1 MTEHGYTIAE
11 IAAALGVSKQA
22 IHKKRKSEP
31 LSTSLR
37 QLTTTVDGTVY
48 ISEDGF
54 SLIKQAFS
62 KKQRQP
68 DRQPVDDNQ
77 PQVDGEVDG
86 KVDGQKAAEIEFL
99 REQIRAMNDQLKAKD
114 LQLERLQKTIDDLN
128 RALDQ
133 EQRLHL
139 LTKNDPQKLEAPE
152 APEAPQ
158 EAPAE
163 PAPPDWSDGR
173 RYTARS
179 FSAVRCRPPDGL
191 RCHGSRRSRS
201 SGYRSP
207 GTPSPRPGSRHRS
220 PHR

>member
-54 SLIKQAFS
+54 FLIKQAFS

-77 PQVDGEVDG
+77 PQVDGEVDGEVDG

-163 PAPPDWSDGR
+163 PAPPKRGFLDWI
-173 RYTARS
+173 
-179 FSAVRCRPPDGL
+179 F
-191 RCHGSRRSRS
+191 
-201 SGYRSP
+201 
-207 GTPSPRPGSRHRS
+207 HR
-220 PHR
+220 

>member
-22 IHKKRKSEP
+22 IHKKRKTEP
-31 LSTSLR
+31 LSTSLQ

-152 APEAPQ
+152 APQ

-163 PAPPDWSDGR
+163 PAPPKRGFLDWI
-173 RYTARS
+173 
-179 FSAVRCRPPDGL
+179 F
-191 RCHGSRRSRS
+191 
-201 SGYRSP
+201 
-207 GTPSPRPGSRHRS
+207 HR
-220 PHR
+220 

>member
-22 IHKKRKSEP
+22 IHKKRKTEP
-31 LSTSLR
+31 LSTSLQ

-163 PAPPDWSDGR
+163 PAPPKRGFLDWI
-173 RYTARS
+173 
-179 FSAVRCRPPDGL
+179 F
-191 RCHGSRRSRS
+191 
-201 SGYRSP
+201 
-207 GTPSPRPGSRHRS
+207 HR
-220 PHR
+220 

>member
-1 MTEHGYTIAE
+1 MTEHGYTRAE

-86 KVDGQKAAEIEFL
+86 QKAAEIEFL

-139 LTKNDPQKLEAPE
+139 LTKNEPQKLEAPE

-163 PAPPDWSDGR
+163 PAPPKRGFLDWI
-173 RYTARS
+173 
-179 FSAVRCRPPDGL
+179 F
-191 RCHGSRRSRS
+191 
-201 SGYRSP
+201 
-207 GTPSPRPGSRHRS
+207 HR
-220 PHR
+220 

>member
-48 ISEDGF
+48 ISEEGF
-54 SLIKQAFS
+54 SIIKQAFS
-62 KKQRQP
+62 KKHRQP

-77 PQVDGEVDG
+77 PQVDGSVDG
-86 KVDGQKAAEIEFL
+86 SETSEAAFL

-139 LTKNDPQKLEAPE
+139 LTKNEPQKLEAPE
-152 APEAPQ
+152 EPEAPQ

-163 PAPPDWSDGR
+163 PAPPKRGFLDWL
-173 RYTARS
+173 
-179 FSAVRCRPPDGL
+179 F
-191 RCHGSRRSRS
+191 
-201 SGYRSP
+201 
-207 GTPSPRPGSRHRS
+207 HR
-220 PHR
+220 

>member
-152 APEAPQ
+152 APQ

-163 PAPPDWSDGR
+163 PAPPKRGFLDWI
-173 RYTARS
+173 
-179 FSAVRCRPPDGL
+179 F
-191 RCHGSRRSRS
+191 
-201 SGYRSP
+201 
-207 GTPSPRPGSRHRS
+207 HR
-220 PHR
+220 

>member
-11 IAAALGVSKQA
+11 IAAALGISKQA

-152 APEAPQ
+152 APQ

-163 PAPPDWSDGR
+163 PAPPKRGFLDWI
-173 RYTARS
+173 
-179 FSAVRCRPPDGL
+179 F
-191 RCHGSRRSRS
+191 
-201 SGYRSP
+201 
-207 GTPSPRPGSRHRS
+207 HR
-220 PHR
+220 

>member
-77 PQVDGEVDG
+77 PQVDGEVDS
-86 KVDGQKAAEIEFL
+86 QKAAEIEFL

-163 PAPPDWSDGR
+163 PAPPKRGFLDWI
-173 RYTARS
+173 
-179 FSAVRCRPPDGL
+179 F
-191 RCHGSRRSRS
+191 
-201 SGYRSP
+201 
-207 GTPSPRPGSRHRS
+207 HR
-220 PHR
+220 

>member
-31 LSTSLR
+31 LSTSLQ

-54 SLIKQAFS
+54 FLIKQAFS

-86 KVDGQKAAEIEFL
+86 EVDGQKAAEIEFL

-139 LTKNDPQKLEAPE
+139 LTKNEPQKLEAPE
-152 APEAPQ
+152 EPEAPQ

-163 PAPPDWSDGR
+163 PAPPKRGFLDWL
-173 RYTARS
+173 
-179 FSAVRCRPPDGL
+179 F
-191 RCHGSRRSRS
+191 
-201 SGYRSP
+201 
-207 GTPSPRPGSRHRS
+207 HR
-220 PHR
+220 

>member
-86 KVDGQKAAEIEFL
+86 QKAAEIEFL

-139 LTKNDPQKLEAPE
+139 LTKNEPQKLEAPE
-152 APEAPQ
+152 EPEAPQ

-163 PAPPDWSDGR
+163 PAPPKRGFLDWI
-173 RYTARS
+173 
-179 FSAVRCRPPDGL
+179 F
-191 RCHGSRRSRS
+191 
-201 SGYRSP
+201 
-207 GTPSPRPGSRHRS
+207 HR
-220 PHR
+220 

>member
-22 IHKKRKSEP
+22 IHKKRKTEP
-31 LSTSLR
+31 LSTSLQ

-62 KKQRQP
+62 KKHRQP

-77 PQVDGEVDG
+77 PQVDGEVDGEVDG

-139 LTKNDPQKLEAPE
+139 LTKNEPQKLEAPE
-152 APEAPQ
+152 EPEAPQ

-163 PAPPDWSDGR
+163 PAPPK
-173 RYTARS
+173 RS
-179 FSAVRCRPPDGL
+179 FLDWL
-191 RCHGSRRSRS
+191 F
-201 SGYRSP
+201 
-207 GTPSPRPGSRHRS
+207 HR
-220 PHR
+220 

>member
-31 LSTSLR
+31 LSTSLQ

-77 PQVDGEVDG
+77 PQVDG

-99 REQIRAMNDQLKAKD
+99 RGQIRAMNDQLKAKD

-139 LTKNDPQKLEAPE
+139 LTKNEPQKLEAPE

-163 PAPPDWSDGR
+163 PAPPKRGFLDWI
-173 RYTARS
+173 
-179 FSAVRCRPPDGL
+179 F
-191 RCHGSRRSRS
+191 
-201 SGYRSP
+201 
-207 GTPSPRPGSRHRS
+207 HR
-220 PHR
+220 

>member
-139 LTKNDPQKLEAPE
+139 LTKNEPQKLE

-163 PAPPDWSDGR
+163 PAPPKRGFLDWI
-173 RYTARS
+173 
-179 FSAVRCRPPDGL
+179 F
-191 RCHGSRRSRS
+191 
-201 SGYRSP
+201 
-207 GTPSPRPGSRHRS
+207 HR
-220 PHR
+220 

>member
-86 KVDGQKAAEIEFL
+86 QKAAEIEFL
-99 REQIRAMNDQLKAKD
+99 TD
-114 LQLERLQKTIDDLN
+114 T
-128 RALDQ
+128 
-133 EQRLHL
+133 L
-139 LTKNDPQKLEAPE
+139 LAVSQKLRIRDFEQDQFRE
-152 APEAPQ
+152 REEQ
-158 EAPAE
+158 FFWDGDLLLHST
-163 PAPPDWSDGR
+163 PP
-173 RYTARS
+173 
-179 FSAVRCRPPDGL
+179 
-191 RCHGSRRSRS
+191 
-201 SGYRSP
+201 
-207 GTPSPRPGSRHRS
+207 
-220 PHR
+220 